1 MRKKRFVLLALF
13 LTVFID
19 VLGFGL
25 VIPVLTPLFL
35 DPTRGI
41 FDVQTS
47 EYMRNVALGL
57 LLASFPFA
65 QFFGAPILGAYAD
78 YFGRKKLL
86 VYSLVGTF
94 FGYLLFTLGIHFE
107 IVWLLYVGR
116 LIAGFMGGNMAVS
129 LSIIS
134 DITDSAAEKTRR
146 FGFIGVAVALGV
158 ILGPVLGG
166 LLSENEWV
174 SWFSYETPFLLAT
187 ILAGI
192 NFVVVSFVLPET
204 HHTKKALKIDFL
216 SGPKDVVKAFAH
228 KQLQSLYL
236 MTFFQTLGFNFF
248 AQFFAAYLY
257 EQFVGV
263 TERQIGYLFA
273 YTGLWVAFSQG
284 IAVRYLASRVMPV
297 TLLRLSLFCLSFVF
311 LLLLLP
317 ERLTW
322 FYYVLPLVALFQG
335 VILPNTTTIISS
347 SVNEDKQGEVQ
358 GVYQSVQALA
368 QVFPPL
374 IAGFIAALNPDLP
387 IVSAGVATLVA
398 WGIFQTYSQTHRAM
412 K

>member
-1 MRKKRFVLLALF
+1 MKKSNFVLLSLF
-13 LTVFID
+13 LTIFID

-35 DPTRGI
+35 DPARGI
-41 FDVQTS
+41 FDVEVS
-47 EYMRNVALGL
+47 GYMRNVALGL

-78 YFGRKKLL
+78 YFGRKRLL
-86 VYSLVGTF
+86 IYSILGTF
-94 FGYLLFTLGIHFE
+94 CGYFLFTLGIHFE

-129 LSIIS
+129 LSIIA
-134 DITDSAAEKTRR
+134 DITNTAAEKTRR
-146 FGFIGVAVALGV
+146 FGLIGVAVAMGV

-166 LLSENEWV
+166 ILSESELV
-174 SWFSYETPFLLAT
+174 SWFSYETPFLFAT
-187 ILAGI
+187 ILAAV
-192 NFVVVSFVLPET
+192 NFVVILAVLPET
-204 HHTKKALKIDFL
+204 HQVKKELKVDLFT
-216 SGPKDVVKAFAH
+216 GPKDVVKAFVH
-228 KQLQSLYL
+228 KHMQTLYL
-236 MTFFQTLGFNFF
+236 TTFFQTLGFNFF

-257 EQFVGV
+257 QQFVGV

-284 IAVRYLASRVMPV
+284 IAVRYLASRVLPE
-297 TLLRLSLFCLSFVF
+297 TLLKHSLLYLAFVF

-335 VILPNTTTIISS
+335 FILPNTTTLIAS
-347 SVNEDKQGEVQ
+347 SVQDDKQGEVQ
-358 GVYQSVQALA
+358 GIYQSVQALA

-374 IAGFIAALNPDLP
+374 IAGFIASLNPDLP

-398 WGIFQTYSQTHRAM
+398 WGIFQSYNHQKA
-412 K
+412 KL